1 MGVGE
6 QIIGELSVRRLG
18 LAACSLEIVD
28 MSEDTQSTTTFP
40 PCDTLILKAVFSE
53 VEPLSDQ
60 CANLEI
66 LCKKRCH
73 AFLGSY
79 YDLGTVGT
87 ESVVAV
93 RAEGYGATRFWQISR
108 VGLPLPKSHR
118 RNFCHPTRNGFRC
131 GRVEATDRRC
141 ISFDGC
147 YHSANFRVHSVDRA
161 IFLTFTASWFPRPE
175 RIRGTR

>member
-93 RAEGYGATRFWQISR
+93 RPRGMGPLGFGRSAELASRFQKATGATSVIQLGMAFGVDESKQRIGDVLVSMDVTILRTFECTVSTEQ
-108 VGLPLPKSHR
+108 
-118 RNFCHPTRNGFRC
+118 
-131 GRVEATDRRC
+131 
-141 ISFDGC
+141 SF
-147 YHSANFRVHSVDRA
+147 
-161 IFLTFTASWFPRPE
+161 
-175 RIRGTR
+175 